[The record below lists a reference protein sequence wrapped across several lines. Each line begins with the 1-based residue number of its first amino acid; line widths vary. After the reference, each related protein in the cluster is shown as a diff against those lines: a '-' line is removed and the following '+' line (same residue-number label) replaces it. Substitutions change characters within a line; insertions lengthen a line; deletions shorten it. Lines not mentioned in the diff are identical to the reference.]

1 MTELKKS
8 LFDEITES
16 PREHYTFRFEEKD
29 MQQLSKTYLRRYIL
43 RPIPFIL
50 LLIGCC
56 AFGASGSS
64 FNTGLASGLLFC
76 VLLTYFIS
84 RRNYKKRLELSSAKA
99 VECVYDYTVYEDFFV
114 IWISSND
121 SIKQKRIYLS
131 DVKEARATGELLVLW
146 LDDGLYMLRM
156 DELDSDSAFRKL
168 CDKKKK
174 K

>member
-16 PREHYTFRFEEKD
+16 PKEHYTFRFSLEE
-29 MQQLSKTYLRRYIL
+29 LTPISKTYLRRFIL

-50 LLIGCC
+50 LLIICC
-56 AFGASGSS
+56 AFGTSS
-64 FNTGLASGLLFC
+64 SSVNTGLASGLLFC
-76 VLLTYFIS
+76 VLLIYFIS
-84 RRNYKKRLELSSAKA
+84 CRNYKKRFKLSSAKTI
-99 VECVYDYTVYEDFFV
+99 ECVYDYTVYENFFV

-131 DVKEARATGELLVLW
+131 DVKEARAVGELLVTQ
-146 LDDGLYMLRM
+146 LDDGLYMLRRS
-156 DELDSDSAFRKL
+156 ELEADSVFFKL